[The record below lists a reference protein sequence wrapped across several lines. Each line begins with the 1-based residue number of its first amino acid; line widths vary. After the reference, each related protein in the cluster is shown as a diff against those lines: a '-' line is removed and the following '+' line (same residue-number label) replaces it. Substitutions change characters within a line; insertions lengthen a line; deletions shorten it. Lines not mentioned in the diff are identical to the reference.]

1 MYTLMRE
8 NVERTVSNIIDK
20 DRLLAKGFTLRNT
33 VLDSKTINSDLED
46 MSIEELKQYAEEN
59 NIDLGRTNSKNGIIE
74 KIKQSQL

>member
-1 MYTLMRE
+1 MYTLVRE
-8 NVERTVSNIIDK
+8 NVERTVLSEIDK
-20 DRLLAKGFTLRNT
+20 DRLLAKGFTLINT
-33 VLDSKTINSDLED
+33 VVDSKCINSDLED

>member
-1 MYTLMRE
+1 MRE